1 MSEKKLE
8 RDLLKNMVEA
18 EIEKQKV
25 EQEIEDLKK
34 DPTQF
39 FKSLYMENIW
49 QVNLDHGQI
58 RERALAKKL
67 AEEQLLENKKKLF
80 EELGLKWDKDIVNWI
95 EEDRYFSV
103 AFFNHV
109 PNTEVPDRFK
119 KRAELLANYINA
131 HSKLGDLL

>member
-39 FKSLYMENIW
+39 FKNLYVENIW
-49 QVNLDHGQI
+49 QVNLDHDQI

-67 AEEQLLENKKKLF
+67 AEKQLLENKKKLF

-103 AFFNHV
+103 TFFNHV

-119 KRAELLANYINA
+119 KRAELLASYINA